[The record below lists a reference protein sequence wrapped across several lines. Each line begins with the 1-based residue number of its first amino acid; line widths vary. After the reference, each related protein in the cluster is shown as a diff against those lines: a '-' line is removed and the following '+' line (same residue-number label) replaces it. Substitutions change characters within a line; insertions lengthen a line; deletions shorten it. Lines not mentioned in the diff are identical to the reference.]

1 MKLDDA
7 NLDPSRPLDCKEPD
21 LAASKFDMIKS
32 IQWATWEACA
42 RAYGHKNEIVMRTLF
57 ETWLERDEAA

>member
-7 NLDPSRPLDCKEPD
+7 NYDPSKPMPCRETD

-42 RAYGHKNEIVMRTLF
+42 RSYGHKNEVEMRKLF
-57 ETWLERDEAA
+57 EIWLDKDEAA